1 MFATVTRRRRA
12 SAVRGL
18 LLLALAS
25 CAAFLVWILLSPD
38 PSLAFRTVTSV
49 SSLLQ
54 RFGVPASL
62 AGSAHLEFV
71 LNVAMVVP
79 LTFIAQLL
87 WPRVGWERWTA
98 YVLLLACAVELLQG
112 LLLPQRA
119 AQFVDVV
126 ANALGAATGAALAQL
141 LLGMSSRATQ
151 KDAAARDASR

>member
-1 MFATVTRRRRA
+1 MFAPVTRRRRA

-18 LLLALAS
+18 LLLALAC

-54 RFGVPASL
+54 RLGVPASL

-87 WPRVGWERWTA
+87 WPRFGWERWTA
-98 YVLLLACAVELLQG
+98 YVLVLACAVELLQG
-112 LLLPQRA
+112 LLLPQRT

-141 LLGMSSRATQ
+141 LLAMSSRATP
-151 KDAAARDASR
+151 KGCGGS